1 MAIPVYAFTGFLDA
15 GKTKFIQ
22 ETLEDERFNAGERTL
37 LLICEE
43 GEEEYDLSAYPYQ
56 HVYPEVIDQE
66 AVTTEELSQLFKKH
80 HCERVVVELNGML
93 QVGPF
98 YQKMPEDWQIAQEV
112 MFADGT
118 SILAY
123 NANMRSLVV
132 DKLTGCEMVVF
143 NRLAPGTDIMPLH
156 KLARALNRRVGILY
170 EYTDG
175 TTQPDEIEDPLPFD
189 INAPV
194 VEIGDD
200 DFALWYR
207 DITEEPKK
215 YDGKTVRFKGQVAR
229 LKKDRDGYTDNVYV
243 ELTEDA
249 MRMYAQKE
257 VVDEVITPATEV
269 TLDAARKVDPHAQLG
284 DLVNVEIKTQAFG
297 RIAAQTAKQV
307 IIQGI
312 REAERGMI
320 FESFSS
326 KEHEILTGSV
336 LRFEPNGDMTIRI
349 GQGTDK
355 TDALLPV
362 GEQVK
367 TEHFVEGDMIR
378 VYVIEVRRSSRGPQ
392 VMVSR
397 THPALVKRLFELEV
411 PEISSG
417 AVEIRSIARE
427 PGSRTKIAVHA
438 AEENI
443 DPVGACVGARGARVG
458 AVVEELQGEKMDIV
472 VWSEDIC
479 QFVASALSPADVISV
494 TQLQQ
499 GAKACRVIVPDDQLS
514 LAIGKEGQNARL
526 AARLTGCKIDIKP
539 ASQAEALEEAAAE

>member
-1 MAIPVYAFTGFLDA
+1 MARKTAKKQAEAPKVDIGAEIFASLRELEKLKGIPVDYMVERLKQALTNAYRKDR
-15 GKTKFIQ
+15 
-22 ETLEDERFNAGERTL
+22 EDRRDVPADNVVV
-37 LLICEE
+37 
-43 GEEEYDLSAYPYQ
+43 DLSEHGLSMHIVKTA
-56 HVYPEVIDQE
+56 VEEV
-66 AVTTEELSQLFKKH
+66 
-80 HCERVVVELNGML
+80 
-93 QVGPF
+93 
-98 YQKMPEDWQIAQEV
+98 ED
-112 MFADGT
+112 T
-118 SILAY
+118 
-123 NANMRSLVV
+123 
-132 DKLTGCEMVVF
+132 
-143 NRLAPGTDIMPLH
+143 
-156 KLARALNRRVGILY
+156 AL
-170 EYTDG
+170 
-175 TTQPDEIEDPLPFD
+175 EIP
-189 INAPV
+189 I
-194 VEIGDD
+194 
-200 DFALWYR
+200 
-207 DITEEPKK
+207 
-215 YDGKTVRFKGQVAR
+215 
-229 LKKDRDGYTDNVYV
+229 
-243 ELTEDA
+243 
-249 MRMYAQKE
+249 
-257 VVDEVITPATEV
+257 
-269 TLDAARKVDPHAQLG
+269 DAARNYNPDVQVGDPVNIPVDIQ
-284 DLVNVEIKTQAFG
+284 KFG